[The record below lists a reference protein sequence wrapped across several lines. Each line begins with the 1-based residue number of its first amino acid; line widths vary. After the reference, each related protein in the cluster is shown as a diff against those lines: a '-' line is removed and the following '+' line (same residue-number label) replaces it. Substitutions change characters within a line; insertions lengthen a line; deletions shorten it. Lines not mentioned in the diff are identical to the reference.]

1 MALQHCK
8 ADHAPPSRSCRGCQ
22 QLQWDNTGLQQR
34 LANAQ
39 AEKQQLEERIYL
51 LLAEKRFTPT

>member
-1 MALQHCK
+1 MALPHCK
-8 ADHAPPSRSCRGCQ
+8 ADHAPPSQSCRGCQ
-22 QLQWDNTGLQQR
+22 QLQWEITGLRQR

-39 AEKQQLEERIYL
+39 AEKQALEERIYC